1 VATTG
6 PARLSVPLP
15 DDARPPRIGKIR
27 LGHSVETDK
36 TTDWGAAITRAVAD
50 DHFVVSAD
58 DDGITLPETVAAFTA
73 IYGAEPRQLRAMLLG
88 DTPEANLEG
97 AYRLYGTNKLKRRCD
112 GVTCSERSATG
123 GWAEQPCVCLAGKGV
138 VGADCKLTFTL
149 QMLLP
154 EVPGFGIWQLDTGSE
169 ISVRRMTGF
178 LRTAHTLRGTLTG
191 LKFDLLLVPV
201 QVAPGGTAK
210 TVYVLDPRV
219 LDLAPAAALEDGNGQ
234 RAGYELP
241 APIADDV
248 RDELLNVD
256 AEGTD
261 THTEPDP
268 VLVARLRDELH
279 ALPPAARTAAREVLT
294 AAGIVTA
301 ADRTLAA
308 VAIALLREFGDVA
321 ADDLGGVIRQVEVD
335 LAAGAASADAD
346 ASASQQ
352 ELL

>member
-1 VATTG
+1 
-6 PARLSVPLP
+6 
-15 DDARPPRIGKIR
+15 
-27 LGHSVETDK
+27 
-36 TTDWGAAITRAVAD
+36 
-50 DHFVVSAD
+50 
-58 DDGITLPETVAAFTA
+58 
-73 IYGAEPRQLRAMLLG
+73 
-88 DTPEANLEG
+88 
-97 AYRLYGTNKLKRRCD
+97 
-112 GVTCSERSATG
+112 
-123 GWAEQPCVCLAGKGV
+123 
-138 VGADCKLTFTL
+138 
-149 QMLLP
+149 
-154 EVPGFGIWQLDTGSE
+154 
-169 ISVRRMTGF
+169 MTGF

-248 RDELLNVD
+248 RDDLLNVD
-256 AEGTD
+256 ADGTD
-261 THTEPDP
+261 GTSDEPDP

-335 LAAGAASADAD
+335 LAAGAASADQLPIGEATP
-346 ASASQQ
+346 
-352 ELL
+352 